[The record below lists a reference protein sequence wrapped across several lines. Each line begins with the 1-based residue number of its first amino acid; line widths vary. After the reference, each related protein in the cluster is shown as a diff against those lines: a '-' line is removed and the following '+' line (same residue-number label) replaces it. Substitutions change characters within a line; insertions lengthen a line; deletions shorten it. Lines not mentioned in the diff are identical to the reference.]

1 MKNENFRVPER
12 EEFPQE
18 EKNDEKARGPG
29 LQKMPEEGEENE
41 TVRESESEKVA
52 EPLPANKKR
61 IEANKLSPEA
71 NTFSRGRVM
80 VNLCAHSKLKRK
92 GHTEEKYV
100 PAAKISRKQIE
111 VSSRKNS
118 IGKNS
123 EALAFNEI
131 TRSLLKVDKSQKIGN
146 GTFGNCYI
154 ALYRNEYRVVVKE
167 MKIIESPEKTREE
180 VRREAS
186 AITGIGDHWGIPL
199 VFGVCTDQAPFYL
212 VLQFHTLRSE
222 SVTLFK
228 AASEKFIQDVAM
240 CANILEQTC
249 EILMFIHERGFLHNE
264 LKSNKLSLTD
274 RKTSP

>member
-1 MKNENFRVPER
+1 
-12 EEFPQE
+12 
-18 EKNDEKARGPG
+18 
-29 LQKMPEEGEENE
+29 
-41 TVRESESEKVA
+41 
-52 EPLPANKKR
+52 
-61 IEANKLSPEA
+61 
-71 NTFSRGRVM
+71 M
-80 VNLCAHSKLKRK
+80 VNLSHSKLKRN

-118 IGKNS
+118 IDKNA
-123 EALAFNEI
+123 EALSFKEI
-131 TRSLLKVDKSQKIGN
+131 NRSLLKVDKSQKIGN

-180 VRREAS
+180 VWREAS

-199 VFGVCTDQAPFYL
+199 VFGVCTDRAPFYL

-228 AASEKFIQDVAM
+228 AASEKVIQHVAM
-240 CANILEQTC
+240 CANILKQIC

-264 LKSNKLSLTD
+264 Q
-274 RKTSP
+274 